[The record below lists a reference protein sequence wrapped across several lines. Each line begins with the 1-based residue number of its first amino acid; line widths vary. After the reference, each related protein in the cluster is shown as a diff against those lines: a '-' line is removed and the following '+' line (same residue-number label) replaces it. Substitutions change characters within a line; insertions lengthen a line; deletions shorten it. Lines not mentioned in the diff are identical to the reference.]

1 MEKQKP
7 DISPPNLPLKFLRWF
22 CSPDLLEDVEGDL
35 FELFEERASENPAKA
50 RKLFFLD
57 VIQLFRPGI
66 IKNFSFFQIRFT
78 MFQNHIITAFR
89 HALKYKGY
97 TAINL
102 LGLIV
107 GLASSILIFSWVE
120 DEVSM
125 NSGHENEVYQIRRN
139 MYQAS
144 GEIQTTGAIPQ
155 PLAAVLEKEYPE
167 IDHVTLLSWGME
179 TLFRMDK
186 ETSYESGMY
195 ASQDF
200 FKVFTFRFL
209 AGNPSTALEDKYS
222 IVLSKSMAERF
233 FGGTKEALGKALL
246 VDERQEFIVSGV
258 VEDENTHSSITFD
271 WIIPADEFIARN
283 DWVESW
289 YNGGFAMY
297 FSLKNGTSI
306 VPVNERIE
314 QEINIHTNNAAD
326 ERLFTQPLKEIYL
339 YSEFKNGVSVGGRI
353 QYVRILTGIAI
364 FLLLMASINFM
375 NLATAR
381 SSRRAK
387 EVGIR
392 KVLGAQKSL
401 ISQQFFVES
410 FLLSFI
416 SVAIALLLVFLILPY
431 FNQLTGKAISISLA
445 DPRILLYILGT
456 TVVVGFLSGSYPA
469 ILLPSFGIVPSLKGM
484 IKGTKFNHSFRN
496 SLVVFQFIMAILL
509 IIGTFVVMN
518 QIDYILNKNLGLDKE
533 NLIYFDISDEIRGKE
548 EALKN
553 ELNAISQVKNVS
565 FTSGNPLRYGR
576 STSTAVWDG
585 KNPDDVVEIN
595 VLLTDPQFFKTMGM
609 ELLEGRGFSEEL
621 ASDSNAFVINE
632 VAARL
637 IGYENPID
645 QRLGLWGIE
654 GSIIGVVKNFHMN
667 SLYDPIEPVIIC
679 NMPGNTSM
687 AFVRV
692 FGDIPTA
699 LTEVEKVTKKLSP
712 SYPFRYEFLDQD
724 YAASYQNEM
733 IVGKLVRIFAVI
745 SIFISCL
752 GLFGLSSFTA
762 DQRSKEIGIR
772 KINGANSWG
781 LVYLL
786 SKNYTKLIIIAFFM
800 AVPLSY
806 YLASKW
812 LENFAF
818 HFNMNVSI
826 FILAGIVAFLIGA
839 LTVSFKSFQ
848 AASVNPIKTLKDE

>member
-1 MEKQKP
+1 MGKQKP
-7 DISPPNLPLKFLRWF
+7 DISPPVLPIKFLRWF

-35 FELFEERASENPAKA
+35 FELFEERAEGDPAKA

-66 IKNFSFFQIRFT
+66 IKNFSFFQIRFN

-120 DEVSM
+120 DEFSM
-125 NSGHENEVYQIRRN
+125 NAGHENEVYQIRRN

-167 IDHVTLLSWGME
+167 IDKVTLLSWGME
-179 TLFRMDK
+179 TLFRK
-186 ETSYESGMY
+186 ENESSYESGIF
-195 ASQDF
+195 ASKDF
-200 FKVFTFRFL
+200 FKIFTFEFI
-209 AGNPSTALEDKYS
+209 AGNPSTALDEMYS

-233 FGGTKEALGKALL
+233 FGGTKEAIGKPLL
-246 VDERQEFIVSGV
+246 VDERQEFIVTGV
-258 VEDENTHSSITFD
+258 VEDKNTNSSIEFD
-271 WIIPADEFIARN
+271 WIMPATEFISQN
-283 DWVESW
+283 EWVESW

-297 FSLKNGTSI
+297 FSLKDGTSI
-306 VPVNERIE
+306 FPVNERIE
-314 QEINIHTNNAAD
+314 QEINTHTNNAAD
-326 ERLFTQPLKEIYL
+326 ERLFTQPLKDIYL

-353 QYVRILTGIAI
+353 QYVRILGGIAI
-364 FLLLMASINFM
+364 FLLLMACINFM

-392 KVLGAQKSL
+392 KVLGAQKRL

-416 SVAIALLLVFLILPY
+416 SVVIALVLVFLILPY
-431 FNQLTGKAISISLA
+431 FNQLTGKTISISLSE
-445 DPRILLYILGT
+445 PTILLYVFGT

-469 ILLPSFGIVPSLKGM
+469 ILLPSFGIIQSLKGM
-484 IKGTKFNHSFRN
+484 IRGTKFNHSFRN
-496 SLVVFQFIMAILL
+496 SLVVFQFTMAILL

-533 NLIYFDISDEIRGKE
+533 NLIYFDITNEIRGKE

-553 ELNAISQVKNVS
+553 ELFAIPQVNNVS
-565 FTSGNPLRYGR
+565 FTSGNPLSYGR
-576 STSTAVWDG
+576 STSTAMWDG

-595 VLLTDPQFFKTMGM
+595 VMLSDPQFFKTMGM
-609 ELLEGRGFSEEL
+609 EIINGRGFSEEL
-621 ASDSNAFVINE
+621 SSDSSAFVINE
-632 VAARL
+632 VAAKL

-645 QRLGLWGIE
+645 QRLSIWGIE

-679 NMPGNTSM
+679 NMPRNTSM
-687 AFVRV
+687 AFVRI
-692 FGDIPTA
+692 FGDIPTV

-724 YAASYQNEM
+724 YAESYQNEM
-733 IVGKLVRIFAVI
+733 VVGTLVRIFAVI

-786 SKNYTKLIIIAFFM
+786 SKNYTKLIIIAFFIS
-800 AVPLSY
+800 VPLSY
-806 YLASKW
+806 YLASQW

-818 HFNMNVSI
+818 HFEMDLLI
-826 FILAGIVAFLIGA
+826 FLLAGIVAFLIGA
-839 LTVSFKSFQ
+839 ITVSFKSFQ